1 MIHCLTVSLSSA
13 DRRNISSFFL
23 KKNQYPRLWREPAPP
38 NSLPE
43 ERVCYS
49 LQARLLLRQCFSC
62 SLWRNFQFTK
72 MDVCEFLAE
81 DELIE
86 IVPTFRYDQQ
96 LNLITGD
103 FGPFR
108 PSVPVKVP
116 MWLAINLRRQNKCSI
131 ISPNWVN
138 SLPRIQEQQENETG
152 KLLPPPNEHWKEILK
167 LLEQEFG
174 RSIQCSDLLERRE
187 AILKKSVHE
196 LFNEARDKNSLFIG
210 DITLDNV
217 TPAELIL
224 VKQLIASGF
233 KRLQELRRTLLI
245 ASSRKHY

>member
-1 MIHCLTVSLSSA
+1 
-13 DRRNISSFFL
+13 
-23 KKNQYPRLWREPAPP
+23 
-38 NSLPE
+38 
-43 ERVCYS
+43 
-49 LQARLLLRQCFSC
+49 
-62 SLWRNFQFTK
+62 
-72 MDVCEFLAE
+72 MDICEFLAE

-138 SLPRIQEQQENETG
+138 SLPRVQETQECETT
-152 KLLPPPNEHWKEILK
+152 KLLQPPNNHWKETLK

-174 RSIQCSDLLERRE
+174 RSVQCLDLIERRE
-187 AILKKSVHE
+187 AILKKSAHE
-196 LFNEARDKNSLFIG
+196 LFRVARDKNTMFIG

-217 TPAELIL
+217 TPAELVL
-224 VKQLIASGF
+224 VKQLISQGF
-233 KRLQELRRTLLI
+233 KRLQELRRTVLY